1 MAKNRKK
8 DTVDK
13 YRLTIFND
21 EDLKEIST
29 FRLTKLNI
37 FAISAIIIMLI
48 VSLTIVVIFYTPV
61 NMLLSSHSV
70 VEAKKQ
76 VIDNSILLDSLK
88 QDINTDKKYI
98 AQIKNILQGNIP
110 VDTFSENQVFKD
122 KKFGNTDLNFN
133 KSDMDSIMKAQIE
146 EVENENL
153 SIIKNTNSSTNLKN
167 LHFVVPL
174 KGMITNEFNIKNNH
188 LGIDIVGGKGDVVL
202 ATLPGTVII
211 ATWSLE
217 TGYLVQ
223 IQHDNNL
230 ISVYKHNSVL
240 LKKSGD
246 RVVAGESVAI
256 VGNSGENTTGPHL
269 HFELWYNGNPVNP
282 RDYITF
288 TNTK

>member
-1 MAKNRKK
+1 MAKNKK
-8 DTVDK
+8 KQAVEK

-21 EDLKEIST
+21 ENLKEIST

-37 FAISAIIIMLI
+37 FAISGIIIMFI
-48 VSLTIVVIFYTPV
+48 VALTIVVLFYTPV

-70 VEAKKQ
+70 VDAKKK
-76 VIDNSILLDSLK
+76 IINNSLLLDTLK
-88 QDINTDKKYI
+88 QEINTDKKYI

-110 VDTFSENQVFKD
+110 IDTFSEKKVFKD
-122 KKFGNTDLNFN
+122 KKYGNINLNHRT
-133 KSDMDSIMKAQIE
+133 DMDSVVRAQIE

-153 SIIKNTNSSTNLKN
+153 SKIKNLNSSTNLKN
-167 LHFVVPL
+167 LHFVIPL
-174 KGMITNEFNIKNNH
+174 KGMITNEFDTKNNH
-188 LGIDIVGGKGDVVL
+188 FGIDIVGGKGDAVL
-202 ATLPGTVII
+202 ATLPGTVIL

-246 RVVAGESVAI
+246 RVVAGESIAI